1 MSNEPTTVKSVK
13 ELKAALDILGVQYR
27 KKASREQLQELLNGA
42 EDRKGL
48 GEDPRNTPFCE
59 IFSSPKAR
67 HPVCLACVKE
77 FGARYDACQS
87 LAEAAKAAK
96 KGSGKSSGPSS
107 KVKGKY
113 ADFGELKSSL
123 EKAPETRLTMV
134 VDKALLAGTTMK
146 DLLAEIEE
154 RKTNDFKDS
163 KDFPTTGRIQAH
175 VKFRAS
181 KGWVFTVFKNGKVK
195 LTGYESEPQEVSFT
209 SAVDEPTEE
218 AKAA

>member
-1 MSNEPTTVKSVK
+1 MSNQPATVLSVK
-13 ELKAALDILGVQYR
+13 ELKAALDKLEVAYK
-27 KKASREQLQELLNGA
+27 KKANREQLQELLNGA

-67 HPVCLACVKE
+67 HPVCLACIKE
-77 FGARYDACQS
+77 FGKRYDACQE
-87 LAEAAKAAK
+87 LAEEAKAN
-96 KGSGKSSGPSS
+96 KGADKASGPSS

-113 ADFGELKSSL
+113 ADFGELKKSL
-123 EKAPETRLTMV
+123 ENAPEKRLTMV
-134 VDKALLAGTTMK
+134 VDKALLAGATMK
-146 DLLAEIEE
+146 DLLAEVEE
-154 RKTNDFKDS
+154 RKTTDFKDS

-195 LTGYESEPQEVSFT
+195 LTGYEQEPQTVSFT
-209 SAVDEPTEE
+209 KPVDEKDEEE